1 MVNDTANFIA
11 GFGFIPSDWS
21 CKSANEIC
29 TKISK
34 GTTPPKS
41 EISDMGEIPFL
52 RVNNLTFK
60 GRLAPDSDFIYV
72 SKDAHENFLARS
84 MAFPNDILMNIVGP
98 PLGKTALLDD
108 SYPEYNMNQAIVFYR
123 LQKNLVD
130 SKYFLEF
137 LNSFKAQQWLQS
149 RSKKTSG
156 QQNLT
161 IEICKELP
169 IILPSLL
176 EQKKIAQILSTWDQ
190 AISVT
195 EKLLENSQQQK
206 KALMQQLLTGK
217 KRLLDEKGVRF
228 GGEWNEYSLGNLGN
242 TFTGLTGKTK
252 DDFGSGVPYIT
263 YMNIFKNS
271 RIDINQVDYVVI
283 KEDENQN
290 SVRYGDIFFTTSSET
305 AEEVGMS
312 SVLLEEVERL
322 YLNSFCFGFRL
333 SNFKVLLPQF
343 AAYILRSSNI
353 RKQISTL
360 GQGATRY
367 NLSKNQLMKLI
378 LRLPTIVEQKKIA
391 EVLTLSDQ
399 EIENLQKKLDCL
411 KQEKKALMQQLLTG
425 KKRVKVAA

>member
-1 MVNDTANFIA
+1 MESNTILYKPLGDVIELLTDYHANGAYEKLKENVTLLDRENHAVMIRTTNFEANDFTNNLIYIDEHAYEFLKKSKVYASDLIMNKIANPGTVYFM
-11 GFGFIPSDWS
+11 P
-21 CKSANEIC
+21 E
-29 TKISK
+29 ISK
-34 GTTPPKS
+34 PVSLGMNLFLIRINPKKANPYFIYAYLRKNEYYVKSFASGSTTKTITKDDVRRLKVYTPP
-41 EISDMGEIPFL
+41 
-52 RVNNLTFK
+52 
-60 GRLAPDSDFIYV
+60 LA
-72 SKDAHENFLARS
+72 E
-84 MAFPNDILMNIVGP
+84 
-98 PLGKTALLDD
+98 
-108 SYPEYNMNQAIVFYR
+108 
-123 LQKNLVD
+123 
-130 SKYFLEF
+130 
-137 LNSFKAQQWLQS
+137 
-149 RSKKTSG
+149 
-156 QQNLT
+156 QN
-161 IEICKELP
+161 
-169 IILPSLL
+169 
-176 EQKKIAQILSTWDQ
+176 KIAQILSTWDQ

-217 KRLLDEKGVRF
+217 KRLLDENGERF
-228 GGEWNEYSLGNLGN
+228 SGEWNEYSLGNLGN

-333 SNFKVLLPQF
+333 NNFKILLPQF

-353 RKQISTL
+353 RKQISIL

>member
-1 MVNDTANFIA
+1 MESNTILYKPLGDVIELLTDYHANGAYEKLKENVTLLDKENHAVMIRTTNFEANDFTNNLIYIDEHAYEFLKKSKVYASDLIMNKIANPGTVYFM
-11 GFGFIPSDWS
+11 P
-21 CKSANEIC
+21 E
-29 TKISK
+29 ISK
-34 GTTPPKS
+34 PVSLG
-41 EISDMGEIPFL
+41 MNLFL
-52 RVNNLTFK
+52 IRVNPKKAN
-60 GRLAPDSDFIYV
+60 PYFIYAYLRKNEHYV
-72 SKDAHENFLARS
+72 KSFASGSTTKTITKDDVRRLKIF
-84 MAFPNDILMNIVGP
+84 MP
-98 PLGKTALLDD
+98 PLQ
-108 SYPEYNMNQAIVFYR
+108 E
-123 LQKNLVD
+123 
-130 SKYFLEF
+130 
-137 LNSFKAQQWLQS
+137 
-149 RSKKTSG
+149 
-156 QQNLT
+156 QN
-161 IEICKELP
+161 
-169 IILPSLL
+169 
-176 EQKKIAQILSTWDQ
+176 KIAQILSTWDQ

-206 KALMQQLLTGK
+206 KALMQQLLMGK
-217 KRLLDEKGVRF
+217 KRLLDENGVNF
-228 GGEWNEYSLGNLGN
+228 SEGWNEYSLGNLGN

-271 RIDINQVDYVVI
+271 RIDINQVDYVVV

-333 SNFKVLLPQF
+333 NNFKVLLPQF

-353 RKQISTL
+353 RKQISIL

-378 LRLPTIVEQKKIA
+378 LKLPTIAEQKKIA
-391 EVLTLSDQ
+391 EILTLSDQ
-399 EIENLQKKLDCL
+399 EIKTLQKKLDCL

>member
-1 MVNDTANFIA
+1 MVHNYSELDLMQARIKEVPKGWNFLPIAKAFKIRNDLRKPI
-11 GFGFIPSDWS
+11 SD
-21 CKSANEIC
+21 EIRSTQQGTYPYYGP
-29 TKISK
+29 TKIQDYIDTYEQDGSFALIGEDGDHFLK
-34 GTTPPKS
+34 YKS
-41 EISDMGEIPFL
+41 QSMTQLVDGKCT
-52 RVNNLTFK
+52 VNNH
-60 GRLAPDSDFIYV
+60 
-72 SKDAHENFLARS
+72 AHIIE
-84 MAFPNDILMNIVGP
+84 GT
-98 PLGKTALLDD
+98 KTASREWFYYYFMHRDIFSYLSRQGAGRYKLNKASLEKIYLLIPP
-108 SYPEYNMNQAIVFYR
+108 SEEQNKIV
-123 LQKNLVD
+123 K
-130 SKYFLEF
+130 
-137 LNSFKAQQWLQS
+137 
-149 RSKKTSG
+149 
-156 QQNLT
+156 
-161 IEICKELP
+161 
-169 IILPSLL
+169 IL
-176 EQKKIAQILSTWDQ
+176 ATWDQ
-190 AISVT
+190 AILAT
-195 EKLLENSQQQK
+195 ERLLENSQQQK

-217 KRLLDEKGVRF
+217 KRLLDENGERF
-228 GGEWNEYSLGNLGN
+228 SGEWNEYSLGNLGN

-353 RKQISTL
+353 RKQISIL

>member
-1 MVNDTANFIA
+1 
-11 GFGFIPSDWS
+11 
-21 CKSANEIC
+21 
-29 TKISK
+29 
-34 GTTPPKS
+34 
-41 EISDMGEIPFL
+41 
-52 RVNNLTFK
+52 
-60 GRLAPDSDFIYV
+60 
-72 SKDAHENFLARS
+72 
-84 MAFPNDILMNIVGP
+84 
-98 PLGKTALLDD
+98 
-108 SYPEYNMNQAIVFYR
+108 
-123 LQKNLVD
+123 
-130 SKYFLEF
+130 
-137 LNSFKAQQWLQS
+137 
-149 RSKKTSG
+149 
-156 QQNLT
+156 
-161 IEICKELP
+161 
-169 IILPSLL
+169 
-176 EQKKIAQILSTWDQ
+176 
-190 AISVT
+190 
-195 EKLLENSQQQK
+195 
-206 KALMQQLLTGK
+206 MQQLLTGK
-217 KRLLDEKGVRF
+217 KRLLDENGERF
-228 GGEWNEYSLGNLGN
+228 SGEWNEYSLGNLGN

-353 RKQISTL
+353 RKQISIL

-425 KKRVKVAA
+425 KCRVKV

>member
-1 MVNDTANFIA
+1 MSYDLVDAKPIHDLCKIIDCEHKTAPYVEESEFLVVRTSNVRNGQLVMEDMKFTTEEGFEEWTQRATPVYGDVLFTREAPAGESCLVPEDKKICMGQRMVLLRPNRKKVDPLFLSLILATEK
-11 GFGFIPSDWS
+11 
-21 CKSANEIC
+21 CKFDIYRLSIGSTVSRIN
-29 TKISK
+29 
-34 GTTPPKS
+34 
-41 EISDMGEIPFL
+41 ISDIKKL
-52 RVNNLTFK
+52 KV
-60 GRLAPDSDFIYV
+60 AS
-72 SKDAHENFLARS
+72 
-84 MAFPNDILMNIVGP
+84 P
-98 PLGKTALLDD
+98 PLH
-108 SYPEYNMNQAIVFYR
+108 E
-123 LQKNLVD
+123 
-130 SKYFLEF
+130 
-137 LNSFKAQQWLQS
+137 QQ
-149 RSKKTSG
+149 
-156 QQNLT
+156 
-161 IEICKELP
+161 
-169 IILPSLL
+169 
-176 EQKKIAQILSTWDQ
+176 KIAQILSTWDQ
-190 AISVT
+190 AISAT
-195 EKLLENSQQQK
+195 EKLLKNSQEQK

-217 KRLLDEKGVRF
+217 KRLLDENGVNF
-228 GGEWNEYSLGNLGN
+228 SEGWNEYSLGNLGN

-271 RIDINQVDYVVI
+271 RIDINQVDYVVV

-333 SNFKVLLPQF
+333 NNFKVLLPQF

-353 RKQISTL
+353 RKQISIL

-378 LRLPTIVEQKKIA
+378 LKLPTIAEQKKIA
-391 EVLTLSDQ
+391 EILTLSDQ
-399 EIENLQKKLDCL
+399 EIETLQKKLDYL